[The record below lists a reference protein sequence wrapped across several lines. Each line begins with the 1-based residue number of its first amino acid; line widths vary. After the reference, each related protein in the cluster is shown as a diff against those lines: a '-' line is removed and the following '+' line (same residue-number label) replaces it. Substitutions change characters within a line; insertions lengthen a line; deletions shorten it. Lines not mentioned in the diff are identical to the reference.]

1 MEQYVFVSSLL
12 YDTYVSHGLLVMP
25 FVFGFALLLFGS
37 CTCFVVPSCLAA
49 SLGLLC
55 PSCLVEIHVSPISL
69 EMGPTKRGMIQIYL
83 EEIT

>member
-1 MEQYVFVSSLL
+1 MFLSLVCSMTL
-12 YDTYVSHGLLVMP
+12 MCPMDFWLCPLFLALLCYCLAVVLGLLLP
-25 FVFGFALLLFGS
+25 S
-37 CTCFVVPSCLAA
+37 SCLAA
-49 SLGLLC
+49 ALGLLC